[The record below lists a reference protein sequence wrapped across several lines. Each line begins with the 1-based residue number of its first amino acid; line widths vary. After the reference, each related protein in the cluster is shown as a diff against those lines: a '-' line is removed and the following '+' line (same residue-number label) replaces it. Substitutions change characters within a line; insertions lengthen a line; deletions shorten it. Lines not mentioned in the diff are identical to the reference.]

1 MGIPVEI
8 TTSRLRLYAPS
19 LTEVEALVH
28 GEHNDVGTRL
38 GATVSEEW
46 WLGPSLLRLLPT
58 LIVSMRR
65 EPRAARRIWMVILP
79 SERRVIGDVGFHEPV
94 RDESTAEI
102 GYSVVPQAR
111 GYGYTTEATSA
122 LLYWTFAQTT
132 VTQVIARIEPENVA
146 SLRVAAKL
154 GMQELP
160 AISAGYRC
168 FGISRLEA
176 HPVPAQARLH
186 RRHTA

>member
-1 MGIPVEI
+1 MHIPYEF
-8 TTSRLRLYAPS
+8 TTPRLRLYAPS

-28 GEHNDVGTRL
+28 GERDDVGTRL

-46 WLGPSLLRLLPT
+46 WLGPSLLRVLPN

-65 EPRAARRIWMVILP
+65 ESRAARRIWMVILP
-79 SERRVIGDVGFHEPV
+79 SDGRVIGDIGFHEPV
-94 RDESTAEI
+94 RDESTAEL

-122 LLYWTFAQTT
+122 LICWTFAQST
-132 VTQVIARIEPENVA
+132 VTQVIAQIDPQNFA

-160 AISAGYRC
+160 AISAGHRC
-168 FGISRLEA
+168 FGISRL
-176 HPVPAQARLH
+176 QARSLL
-186 RRHTA
+186 A

>member
-1 MGIPVEI
+1 
-8 TTSRLRLYAPS
+8 
-19 LTEVEALVH
+19 
-28 GEHNDVGTRL
+28 
-38 GATVSEEW
+38 
-46 WLGPSLLRLLPT
+46 
-58 LIVSMRR
+58 
-65 EPRAARRIWMVILP
+65 MVILP
-79 SERRVIGDVGFHEPV
+79 SESRVIGDVGFHEPV

-176 HPVPAQARLH
+176 HPVLA
-186 RRHTA
+186 

>member
-1 MGIPVEI
+1 MDIPVEI
-8 TTSRLRLYAPS
+8 TTPRLRLYAPS
-19 LTEVEALVH
+19 LTDVEALAH
-28 GEHNDVGTRL
+28 GERDDVATRL

-46 WLGPSLLRLLPT
+46 WLGPSLLRVLPN
-58 LIVSMRR
+58 LVISMRR

-79 SERRVIGDVGFHEPV
+79 SDGSVIGDIGFHEPV
-94 RDESTAEI
+94 RDESSAEI

-122 LLYWTFAQTT
+122 LLCWTFAQTT
-132 VTQVIARIEPENVA
+132 VTQVIAQIEPENVA

-160 AISAGYRC
+160 AISTGHRC
-168 FGISRLEA
+168 FGI
-176 HPVPAQARLH
+176 ARLQAH
-186 RRHTA
+186 SLPA